1 MTGRLENKVAIVTG
15 AGSIGPGW
23 GNGKAVAVQ
32 FAREGAAILAID
44 NNPAAAEETRAIIED
59 EGGRC
64 TVAVADVTNAEQ
76 VAAAVRSCVDHFGG
90 IDILYNNV
98 GIVVGGTPV
107 DTDEADWDLGAAVNL
122 KSVFLCCKYAIP
134 ELQARGGGC
143 ILNVSSIAANRWM
156 GVPYA
161 SYASTK
167 AAILGL
173 SRNVAL
179 TYACDKIRC
188 NSILPGIIDTPL
200 LRKLLADIFAEDE
213 IPAKIAYRNSQIP
226 LREMGDAWDIAYA
239 ATYLA
244 SDEAKYVTGT
254 ELVIDGGL
262 SASAIG
268 G

>member
-1 MTGRLENKVAIVTG
+1 
-15 AGSIGPGW
+15 
-23 GNGKAVAVQ
+23 
-32 FAREGAAILAID
+32 
-44 NNPAAAEETRAIIED
+44 
-59 EGGRC
+59 
-64 TVAVADVTNAEQ
+64 
-76 VAAAVRSCVDHFGG
+76 
-90 IDILYNNV
+90 
-98 GIVVGGTPV
+98 
-107 DTDEADWDLGAAVNL
+107 
-122 KSVFLCCKYAIP
+122 
-134 ELQARGGGC
+134 
-143 ILNVSSIAANRWM
+143 M

-167 AAILGL
+167 AALLGL

-179 TYACDKIRC
+179 TYAGDKIRC

-226 LREMGDAWDIAYA
+226 LHEMGDAWDIAYA